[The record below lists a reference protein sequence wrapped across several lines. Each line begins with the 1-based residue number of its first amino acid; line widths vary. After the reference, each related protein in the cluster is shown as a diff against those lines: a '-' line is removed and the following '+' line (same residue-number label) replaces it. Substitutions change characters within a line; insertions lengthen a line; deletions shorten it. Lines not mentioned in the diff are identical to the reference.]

1 MSTLAQRVALVTG
14 AGRGIGAAIACELAA
29 NGAQVVV
36 NYATR
41 SDTAQATVAAIQ
53 AAGGRAFAERAD
65 VQDPQQ
71 LERLF
76 GTITERCGR
85 LDVLVNNA
93 GVGGTAMLEQ
103 LDAALIDRVLAVN
116 VRAVLLAT
124 QRAVR
129 AFGPEGGTV
138 INLSSALVNQPV
150 PSQALYAAAK
160 GAIDGLT
167 RVLARELGPRRI
179 RVNAVAPGST
189 EAGLLQIDEQ
199 TRGYLVSRTPLGR
212 IGLPADIAKVVAF
225 LASDA
230 AAWITGQ
237 IIGADGGLRI

>member
-1 MSTLAQRVALVTG
+1 MSTLADRVAVVTG
-14 AGRGIGAAIACELAA
+14 AGRGIGAAIALELAA

-36 NYATR
+36 NYAAR
-41 SDTAQATVAAIQ
+41 SDTAHATVAAIQ

-71 LERLF
+71 LDRLF
-76 GTITERCGR
+76 ATVAERCGR
-85 LDVLVNNA
+85 LDILVNNA

-103 LDAALIDRVLAVN
+103 LDAALIDRALAVN

-124 QRAVR
+124 QRAVP
-129 AFGPEGGTV
+129 AFGPEGGTI

-150 PSQALYAAAK
+150 PSQALYAATK

-167 RVLARELGPRRI
+167 RVLAHELGARRI

-189 EAGLLQIDEQ
+189 EAGLLQIDEP
-199 TRGYLVSRTPLGR
+199 TRAYLVGRTPLGR
-212 IGLPADIAKVVAF
+212 IGLPADIGKVVAF

-237 IIGADGGLRI
+237 IIGADGGLRV